1 MTSNSEIILKINL
14 NEFPM
19 LKSFKKKDQDK
30 TIIELFKLGYK
41 LTFPNKDENQNNN
54 ELKEMS
60 FQIQNLKTQIEESN
74 LMDISDSILE
84 KIGEKIDPLNSSLNK
99 LLGLQNASSKKGE
112 LGENIIQ
119 NAFTTRYGDI
129 IYEDMS
135 KVDHSGDAWVI
146 LPNKEKVL
154 IEAKNYTKTISQK
167 EIDKM
172 ENDMKFNH
180 IRFALFLGLNQPVQG
195 FRDMDFH
202 SFTHNNELY
211 FAIIVSNLSNDIA
224 KLDLAFSMIRKLMEL
239 LNTPEKFPWIQTK
252 IKEDLNKVNDIINK
266 NYLLRDNFNILDKSI
281 NASLDIYHQQIRD
294 YQYEMELIIKDLTKN
309 INSTMSDSIEIKK
322 TIKDTINIHKTKPI
336 YSVISTIGDTL
347 EKKKCE
353 LKNIAD
359 NKYEIYIKG
368 IKIAKFDIQ
377 TKKAIINFHN
387 NQLDLT
393 FITGNKKQNSAN
405 LKILETNF

>member
-14 NEFPM
+14 NDYPM

-30 TIIELFKLGYK
+30 TIIELFRLGYK
-41 LTFPNKDENQNNN
+41 LTFPNKDETQNNN

-60 FQIQNLKTQIEESN
+60 IQIQNLKKQIEDSN
-74 LMDISDSILE
+74 LIDISDSILG
-84 KIGEKIDPLNSSLNK
+84 KIGEKIDPLNFSLNK

-135 KVDHSGDAWVI
+135 KVDHSGDAWVH
-146 LPNKEKVL
+146 LPNKEKIL
-154 IEAKNYTKTISQK
+154 IESKNYTKTISQK
-167 EIDKM
+167 EIEKM
-172 ENDMKFNH
+172 ENDMKLNN
-180 IRFALFLGLNQPVQG
+180 IRFALFLGLNSPVQG

-202 SFTHNNELY
+202 SFSHNNELY

-239 LNTPEKFPWIQTK
+239 LNNPDKFPWIQTK
-252 IKEDLNKVNDIINK
+252 IKEDLVKVNDIINK

-281 NASLDIYHQQIRD
+281 NASLDLYHQQIRD
-294 YQYEMELIIKDLTKN
+294 YQYEMELIIKELTKN
-309 INSTMSDSIEIKK
+309 INSTMNESIETKK
-322 TIKDTINIHKTKPI
+322 TIRDTINIHKLKPI
-336 YSVISTIGDTL
+336 YSIISTIGDTL

-353 LKNIAD
+353 LKDVAD
-359 NKYEIYIKG
+359 NKYDIYNKG
-368 IKIAKFDIQ
+368 VKIGKFDVQ
-377 TKKAIINFHN
+377 TKKAIINFPD
-387 NQLDLT
+387 NQLDLI
-393 FITGNKKQNSAN
+393 FNAGNKKQNSTN